1 MPSLKQI
8 DERQSITKQLL
19 SGTCVSERPRLY
31 LRIPDRLLRQFVHDP
46 LAVGVYLAVA
56 RCALAERG
64 PAPLSANDLA
74 AWSGNHHS
82 RAAIMRRIQQL
93 IATGWLLARRE
104 QTVKLR
110 LLPTWGNHGWQ
121 FNDLRLGKPADVHT
135 RRVPLDLLD
144 SYLGRCDAQPGRRPA
159 LITRYFDQPL
169 LDLVDIGTYAIATI
183 AEIMP
188 TERLWQFG
196 LLRDGEPHVPQNL
209 DDLLT
214 TVADGHVR
222 CGEQGV
228 QATIRLST
236 FGWRKLRRSS
246 DGDLSDDERDCQS
259 RSASE
264 SPSGSPSGSRSGSPS
279 RSASGSRKLASG
291 TIVYSLPERPKA
303 RVRETRASYAWDSWN
318 SSTEGMNP
326 PPGDRGSGGGSS
338 LVQHYQ
344 QKPATTAVVSPE
356 AEAMLRAM
364 GVRNLAAL
372 ADIPVALIAQWQAV
386 VSHPGM
392 QARFSDPVGFAI
404 TQMKQHIAPP
414 LPDELERWSAHAQRK
429 EMSQSWRHI
438 APVEAPPD
446 NERHALL
453 AERARAIAPPG
464 TSGQALLELF
474 TLLTEGVG
482 ETEALERLARWKVVD
497 DSQHSNEEVYRALI
511 ARSARR

>member
-1 MPSLKQI
+1 
-8 DERQSITKQLL
+8 
-19 SGTCVSERPRLY
+19 
-31 LRIPDRLLRQFVHDP
+31 
-46 LAVGVYLAVA
+46 
-56 RCALAERG
+56 
-64 PAPLSANDLA
+64 
-74 AWSGNHHS
+74 
-82 RAAIMRRIQQL
+82 
-93 IATGWLLARRE
+93 
-104 QTVKLR
+104 
-110 LLPTWGNHGWQ
+110 
-121 FNDLRLGKPADVHT
+121 
-135 RRVPLDLLD
+135 
-144 SYLGRCDAQPGRRPA
+144 
-159 LITRYFDQPL
+159 
-169 LDLVDIGTYAIATI
+169 
-183 AEIMP
+183 
-188 TERLWQFG
+188 
-196 LLRDGEPHVPQNL
+196 
-209 DDLLT
+209 
-214 TVADGHVR
+214 
-222 CGEQGV
+222 
-228 QATIRLST
+228 
-236 FGWRKLRRSS
+236 
-246 DGDLSDDERDCQS
+246 
-259 RSASE
+259 
-264 SPSGSPSGSRSGSPS
+264 
-279 RSASGSRKLASG
+279 
-291 TIVYSLPERPKA
+291 
-303 RVRETRASYAWDSWN
+303 
-318 SSTEGMNP
+318 MNP